1 MTAPAHC
8 DNLQCKTTIREGCL
22 MCAMVKNRSGL
33 TVTTASPAAA
43 DSYLEGLDLVLSQ
56 NYGPEEKMRA
66 AIALD
71 DGFAMAH
78 VVLAYILHLQMD
90 VPAARQAAAT
100 AVELSAGISRA
111 ERQSAQIMH
120 CFTHG
125 KGVEAVALIHE
136 HLDDFPT
143 DTLAMRVAQR
153 LYMLGCFGAG
163 VPDFPNHLMAM
174 MRRVAPANGDD
185 WAFLGQY
192 SFAHHE
198 TNQPEKAMKLATQS
212 LAGNPQNA
220 VACHSVTHSYFEQGD
235 AGSGGQ
241 WLGDWL
247 DGFDRRAAYNV
258 HLSWHLALFELAQGR
273 YSQALDLYETHIRP
287 GVQARN
293 LANLADAASLMWRL
307 QVYSGAAPGKPWH
320 EVRDMALPA
329 ADGPGAAFR
338 DCHAAL
344 AFAGAG
350 DAEATQRLVAR
361 LKTQGDQG
369 DDLSREM
376 TLPIAL
382 GAAAFVAGDYAA
394 AADLMEPTYPM
405 LARIGGS
412 HAQREVF
419 EDTLLETYIRAG
431 RYDAAKDMLDERLS
445 RRSSVRDTYWLGRLE
460 ADAVQGNAAASQ
472 QLLAQAKAAWAPTAE
487 EGTAELQRLADSM
500 DCGG

>member
-1 MTAPAHC
+1 
-8 DNLQCKTTIREGCL
+8 

-43 DSYLEGLDLVLSQ
+43 AAYQEGLDLVLSQ
-56 NYGPEEKMRA
+56 NYGPEQKIRA

-78 VVLAYILHLQMD
+78 AVLAYILHLQMD
-90 VPAARQAAAT
+90 VPAARRAAET
-100 AVELSAGISRA
+100 ALTLSAGISRE
-111 ERQSAQIMH
+111 ERQSARIMH

-125 KGVEAVALIHE
+125 KGVEAIALINE

-163 VPDFPNHLMAM
+163 VPDFPHHLMAM
-174 MRRVAPANGDD
+174 MQKAAPANGDE

-192 SFAHHE
+192 AFAHHE
-198 TNQPEKAMKLATQS
+198 TGQPAKAMTLATRS
-212 LAGNPQNA
+212 LDGNPQNA

-235 AGSGGQ
+235 AATGGQ
-241 WLGDWL
+241 WLGEWL

-273 YSQALDLYETHIRP
+273 YGPALELYETHIRP

-293 LANLADAASLMWRL
+293 LANLADAASLLWRL
-307 QVYSGAAPGKPWH
+307 QVYSDAPPGKPWD

-350 DAEATQRLVAR
+350 DAEATRKLVAR
-361 LKTQGDQG
+361 LTAQGHQG

-376 TLPIAL
+376 TLPIAQ
-382 GAAAFVAGDYAA
+382 GAAAFAAGDYAA
-394 AADLMEPTYPM
+394 AADLMGPTYPM

-431 RYDAAKDMLDERLS
+431 RYDDARAMLDERLS
-445 RRSSVRDTYWLGRLE
+445 RRASVRDTYWLGRLE
-460 ADAVQGNAAASQ
+460 ADAVQGDAAAAR
-472 QLLAQAKAAWAPTAE
+472 QLLAQARAAWAATAE
-487 EGTAELQRLADSM
+487 EGAAELQRLAGSV
-500 DCGG
+500 DCAG

>member
-1 MTAPAHC
+1 
-8 DNLQCKTTIREGCL
+8 
-22 MCAMVKNRSGL
+22 MCALLKSRNGL
-33 TVTTASPAAA
+33 TVTTNSPAAR
-43 DSYLEGLDLVLSQ
+43 DRYQEGLDLVLSQ
-56 NYGPEEKMRA
+56 NYGPEEKLRA
-66 AIALD
+66 ALDLD
-71 DGFAMAH
+71 DGFAMAN
-78 VVLAYILHLQMD
+78 VVLAYILHLQMN
-90 VPAARQAAAT
+90 VPAARAAANR
-100 AVELSAGISRA
+100 AVELSAGTSQA
-111 ERQSAQIMH
+111 ERQAAQIMH
-120 CFTHG
+120 RFTHG
-125 KGVEAVALIHE
+125 KGAEAIGLIHE
-136 HLDDFPT
+136 HLDEFPT

-163 VPDFPNHLMAM
+163 VPDFPDHLMAM

-198 TNQPEKAMKLATQS
+198 TNQPAQALS
-212 LAGNPQNA
+212 LALRSLDGNPQNA
-220 VACHSVTHSYFEQGD
+220 VACHSVTHSYFEQGNAAD
-235 AGSGGQ
+235 GGR
-241 WLGDWL
+241 WLADWL

-273 YSQALDLYETHIRP
+273 YGEALNLYETQIRP

-293 LANLADAASLMWRL
+293 LANLADAASFMWRL
-307 QVYSGAAPGKPWH
+307 QIYSGETPPKPWT

-350 DAEATQRLVAR
+350 DAEATQRLVER
-361 LKTQGDQG
+361 LSGQSDHG
-369 DDLSREM
+369 DDLVREM

-382 GAAAFVAGDYAA
+382 GAAAFVAGDYDE
-394 AADLMEPTYPM
+394 AADLMGPTYPM

-431 RYDAAKDMLDERLS
+431 RYDDAKAMLDERLA
-445 RRSSVRDTYWLGRLE
+445 RRSSVRDTYWMGRLE
-460 ADAVQGNAAASQ
+460 AEAVQGNATAAQ
-472 QLLAQAKAAWAPTAE
+472 QLLTQARVAWAPTADE
-487 EGTAELQRLADSM
+487 SAAEMQRLAANI
-500 DCGG
+500 DCG

>member
-1 MTAPAHC
+1 
-8 DNLQCKTTIREGCL
+8 
-22 MCAMVKNRSGL
+22 MCAMLKSRNGL
-33 TVTTASPAAA
+33 TITTNSPAAA
-43 DSYLEGLDLVLSQ
+43 DRYQEGLDLVLSQ
-56 NYGPEEKMRA
+56 NYGPDAKLQE
-66 AIALD
+66 AIEAD
-71 DGFAMAH
+71 EGFAMAH
-78 VVLAYILHLQMD
+78 VALAYVLHLQMN
-90 VPAARQAAAT
+90 VPAARAAAEK
-100 AVELSAGISRA
+100 AVELSAGCSQE
-111 ERQSAQIMH
+111 ERQLARIVHS
-120 CFTHG
+120 FTHG
-125 KGVEAVALIHE
+125 KGTEAIGLVHE
-136 HLDDFPT
+136 HLDEFPT
-143 DTLAMRVAQR
+143 DTLALRVGQR

-174 MRRVAPANGDD
+174 MRKVAPANGDD

-192 SFAHHE
+192 AFAHHE
-198 TNQPEKAMKLATQS
+198 TNQPEKAMDLATRS
-212 LAGNPQNA
+212 LEGNPQNA
-220 VACHSVTHSYFEQGD
+220 VASHSVTHSYFEQGD
-235 AGSGGQ
+235 AANGGR

-247 DGFDRRAAYNV
+247 DGFDRRASYNT

-293 LANLADAASLMWRL
+293 LSNLQDAASLLWRL
-307 QVYSGAAPGKPWH
+307 QIYSGEEPAKPWN

-350 DAEATQRLVAR
+350 DVEATQKMVDRLTA
-361 LKTQGDQG
+361 QGEKG

-382 GAAAFVAGDYAA
+382 GAAAFVAGDYDE
-394 AADLMEPTYPM
+394 AADLMGPTYPV

-431 RYDAAKDMLDERLS
+431 RYDDAKGMLDERLS
-445 RRSSVRDTYWLGRLE
+445 RRSSVRDTYWMGRLE
-460 ADAVQGNAAASQ
+460 AEAVQGNPDASR
-472 QLLAQAKAAWAPTAE
+472 QLLAQARAAWADTADE
-487 EGTAELQRLADSM
+487 AAAEIQRLSMAAD
-500 DCGG
+500 

>member
-1 MTAPAHC
+1 
-8 DNLQCKTTIREGCL
+8 

-33 TVTTASPAAA
+33 TITTSSPKAAEL
-43 DSYLEGLDLVLSQ
+43 YQEGLDLVLSQ
-56 NYGPEEKMRA
+56 NYGPEEKLRA
-66 AIALD
+66 ALAAD

-78 VVLAYILHLQMD
+78 VALAYVLHLQMN
-90 VPAARQAAAT
+90 VPAAREMAERG
-100 AVELSAGISRA
+100 VELAAGCA
-111 ERQSAQIMH
+111 PEERQIARIMH

-125 KGVEAVALIHE
+125 KGTEAIDLVQE
-136 HLDDFPT
+136 HLNDFPT

-174 MRRVAPANGDD
+174 MHRVAPANGDD

-198 TNQPEKAMKLATQS
+198 TNQPEKAMELATRS
-212 LAGNPQNA
+212 LEGNPLNA
-220 VACHSVTHSYFEQGD
+220 VASHSVTHAYFEQGD
-235 AGSGGQ
+235 ARNGGR
-241 WLGDWL
+241 WLADWL
-247 DGFDRRAAYNV
+247 EGFDRRASYNT

-273 YSQALDLYETHIRP
+273 YRQALDLYETHIRP

-293 LANLADAASLMWRL
+293 LSNLQDAASLMWRL
-307 QVYSGAAPGKPWH
+307 QVYSGEAPGKPWD
-320 EVRDMALPA
+320 EVRDLALPA
-329 ADGPGAAFR
+329 ATGPGAAFR

-350 DAEATQRLVAR
+350 DAETTQQLVDRL
-361 LKTQGDQG
+361 TEQGGKG

-382 GAAAFVAGDYAA
+382 GASAFVAGDYDT
-394 AADLMEPTYPM
+394 AADLMGPTYPM

-419 EDTLLETYIRAG
+419 EDTLLEAYIRAD
-431 RYDAAKDMLDERLS
+431 RYEEAKTMLDERLS
-445 RRSSVRDTYWLGRLE
+445 RRSSVRDTYWMGRLE
-460 ADAVQGNAAASQ
+460 AEAVQGNPEASR
-472 QLLAQAKAAWAPTAE
+472 QLLAQARSAWAPTADQAA
-487 EGTAELQRLADSM
+487 AELQRLAASV
-500 DCGG
+500 DCG